1 MCNMLISKK
10 KVNTDFKFIV
20 YNVVFSES
28 SGKFTTDLIYQR
40 LQKHQIQTN
49 KSDLENIFAK
59 WVESG
64 LIFENPNEYI
74 INSMMMHF

>member
-10 KVNTDFKFIV
+10 KVNRDFKFIV
-20 YNVVFSES
+20 YNIVFSES

-40 LQKHQIQTN
+40 LQNHQIQTK
-49 KSDLENIFAK
+49 KSDLEIIFAE

-64 LIFENPNEYI
+64 LIFENPKEYI
-74 INSMMMHF
+74 INSMMYF